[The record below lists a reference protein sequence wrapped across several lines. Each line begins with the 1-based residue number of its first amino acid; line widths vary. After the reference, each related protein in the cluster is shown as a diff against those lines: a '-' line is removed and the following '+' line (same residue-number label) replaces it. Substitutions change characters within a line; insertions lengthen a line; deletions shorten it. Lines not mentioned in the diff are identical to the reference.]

1 MIRVAIC
8 DDHQIVRQGFRKVMD
23 HITDIKITAEAANG
37 RDALDIARGHQCDVM
52 LLDISMPDQNGID
65 ILRTIKQGQPGFPV
79 LMFSGCMAKHYAVNA
94 LKIGADG
101 YLHKDCE
108 PEEME
113 NAIRTVAG
121 GRRYLNPDVAD
132 MLAKNLCQV
141 SEAPAHTKLSDR
153 EFQVFLRLCKG
164 EPITDMATQLC
175 LSVKTV
181 STYRSRVMEK
191 MEVHSNSELT
201 YYAMKNGLIE

>member
-1 MIRVAIC
+1 
-8 DDHQIVRQGFRKVMD
+8 MD
-23 HITDIKITAEAANG
+23 HVADINVTAEAANG
-37 RDALDIARGHQCDVM
+37 REALDIARGQQCDVM
-52 LLDISMPDQNGID
+52 LLDISMPEQNGID
-65 ILRTIKQGQPGFPV
+65 ILRTIKQGQPNFPI
-79 LMFSGCMAKHYAVNA
+79 LMFSGCLARHYAVNA

-113 NAIRTVAG
+113 NAIRAVAG
-121 GRRYLNPDVAD
+121 GRRYLNAEVAD
-132 MLAKNLCQV
+132 MLAQNLCRV
-141 SEAPAHTKLSDR
+141 DEAPAHTQLSDR

-164 EPITDMATQLC
+164 EPVSDMASQLC

-191 MEVHSNSELT
+191 MGVHSNSELT